1 MTPLKP
7 RIFIPLL
14 VTIIVLAAALF
25 LAVSSLIR
33 VMHQETNVK
42 VNHFRIKVADLWI
55 VGFTLKSHT
64 GGFYRYSMTHNSSI
78 GLVSYSDTGYIE
90 PPNSF
95 TYALN
100 IKPEPNET
108 ILVNIKVWWGEQLI
122 DEVNH
127 YIRADDE

>member
-7 RIFIPLL
+7 RAFIPLL

-42 VNHFRIKVADLWI
+42 VNHFRIKAGDLWI
-55 VGFTLKSHT
+55 VGFTLKSPT

-108 ILVNIKVWWGEQLI
+108 ILVNIKVWWDEQLI

-127 YIRADDE
+127 YIRADDG

>member
-1 MTPLKP
+1 LKL
-7 RIFIPLL
+7 RIHMPLL
-14 VTIIVLAAALF
+14 VTIIALAIALALAAASF
-25 LAVSSLIR
+25 MRIV
-33 VMHQETNVK
+33 HQGAGVK
-42 VNHFRIKVADLWI
+42 VAHLRIKVADLWI